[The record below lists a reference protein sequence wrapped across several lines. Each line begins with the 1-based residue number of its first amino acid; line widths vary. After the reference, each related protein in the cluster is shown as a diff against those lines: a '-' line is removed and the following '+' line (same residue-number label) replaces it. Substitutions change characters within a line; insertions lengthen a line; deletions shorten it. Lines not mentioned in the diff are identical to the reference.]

1 MKAEDT
7 NRVLYIDL
15 TKKDINIVER
25 RDLFDE
31 YLGGSGVAIKLLEE
45 DCKPGTDPLNASNP
59 IIFAVGPLTALY
71 PSASKTV
78 AMFKSPLTGNLGES
92 HCGGR
97 SAMAIKLAGY
107 GAIVIKGSSDL
118 PVYLALQ
125 GDAVHFRDA
134 SSIWGVEAHTVG
146 RILRE
151 VENGAGIRTIIR
163 IGRAGEKMVRYAC
176 AVCETYRHFGRLGLG
191 AVMGSKKLKAI
202 MISAD
207 KSIEIPEAKR
217 REYKKVYDEL
227 HDVVVKTDAMEKYH
241 DLGTSGKIYD
251 LNQIGGMAYKNLE
264 SAGAPEE
271 IAREL
276 SGENFAEKLLSRRVS
291 CSHCPIGCVHLAS
304 LRELYEPGYYFKT
317 TTIPYDNETIYA
329 LGFMLGMRSAE
340 DYLRLIDVVDRIGMD
355 AISTG
360 VTLAW
365 ATEAYECGIITKEH
379 TDGLEFKWGDVQVYS
394 EAIEKI
400 VAMPNEF
407 YQNLAKGVE
416 HASSVYGGQDYAL
429 AFGGNEMPEYHTGLA
444 CYLNNLTGARHS
456 HLDSAGYDLD
466 QKLMGK
472 EFSLEEVVGA
482 LLKEEEWRQILSSL
496 VVCFF
501 ARKVYTADRIVK
513 ALNALGIENWTAEK
527 LEDLGRVIHRA
538 KMDFKFR
545 EGFSLAKLRIPKRI
559 FEVPTPHG
567 FLKEAEMR
575 KAIAIYGRMI
585 GREVPLMEQH

>member
-1 MKAEDT
+1 MLTQAKDM

-15 TKKDINIVER
+15 TKKDNKIENRE
-25 RDLFDE
+25 DLFDE

-45 DCKPGTDPLNASNP
+45 ECPKGIDPLSAGNP

-92 HCGGR
+92 HTGGR

-107 GAIVIKGSSDL
+107 GAIVIKGSSDI
-118 PVYLALQ
+118 PVYLAIH
-125 GDAVHFRDA
+125 GDEVKFKDA
-134 SSIWGVEAHTVG
+134 SSIWGIEAVAVG

-151 VENGAGIRTIIR
+151 VEPGAGVRTIIR
-163 IGRAGEKMVRYAC
+163 IGRAGEKGVRYAC

-191 AVMGSKKLKAI
+191 AVMGSKKLKAAV
-202 MISAD
+202 ISAD
-207 KSIEIPEAKR
+207 KSIEIPKDKR
-217 REYKKVYDEL
+217 KEYKLVYDEIQ
-227 HDVVVKTDAMEKYH
+227 DVVVETDAMEKYH
-241 DLGTSGKIYD
+241 DLGTAGKIYEMNK
-251 LNQIGGMAYKNLE
+251 LGGMAYKNLE
-264 SAGAPEE
+264 SASAPEE
-271 IAREL
+271 IAREF
-276 SGENFAEKLLSRRVS
+276 SGENIAEKYLSRRVS
-291 CSHCPIGCVHLAS
+291 CAHCPVGCIHLAS

-329 LGFMLGMRSAE
+329 LGFMLGMKSAE

-365 ATEAYECGIITKEH
+365 ATEAYERGIITKEH
-379 TDGLEFKWGDVQVYS
+379 TDGLDFHWGDVQVYS

-416 HASSVYGGQDYAL
+416 HVSSIYGGQDYAL
-429 AFGGNEMPEYHTGLA
+429 AFGGNEMPEYHTGIA

-466 QKLMGK
+466 QKLIGK
-472 EFSLEEVVGA
+472 EFTIEEVVKG

-501 ARKVYTADRIVK
+501 ARKVYSAERVIK
-513 ALNALGIENWTAEK
+513 ALDAIGIENWTEEK

-545 EGFSLAKLRIPKRI
+545 EGFDLAKLRIPKRI

-567 FLKEAEMR
+567 FLKEEDVR
-575 KAIAIYGRMI
+575 KAIEIYGEMI
-585 GREVPLMEQH
+585 GGDIQN